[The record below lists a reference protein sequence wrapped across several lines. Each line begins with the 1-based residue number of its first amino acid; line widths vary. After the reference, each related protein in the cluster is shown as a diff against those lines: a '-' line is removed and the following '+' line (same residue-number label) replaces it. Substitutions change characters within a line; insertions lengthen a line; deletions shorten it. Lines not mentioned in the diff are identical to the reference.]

1 MKIDTTI
8 HEGHCVF
15 GRPYRVFTPFGN
27 FADNNEWF
35 GKYLANTPEIKSFI
49 DWCFNAFGPWCE
61 IYEPNPPHR
70 WYFQNGAMWFRDDA
84 DVELFLLRW
93 A

>member
-8 HEGHCVF
+8 HEALTVDGH
-15 GRPYRVFTPFGN
+15 PYRVFMPFGN
-27 FADNNEWF
+27 FETYHEWLN
-35 GKYLANTPEIKSFI
+35 KYMATPEIMLVIS
-49 DWCFNAFGPWCE
+49 WCVNAFGRWCE